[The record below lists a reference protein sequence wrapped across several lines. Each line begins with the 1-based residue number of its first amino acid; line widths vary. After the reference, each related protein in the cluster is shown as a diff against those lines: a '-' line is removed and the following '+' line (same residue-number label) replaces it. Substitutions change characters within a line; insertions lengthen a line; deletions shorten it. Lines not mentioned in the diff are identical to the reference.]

1 MWSSAPS
8 RKLEQHPDLPVPV
21 DIRPVR
27 GARRLRLRLDE
38 RRRVLK
44 LTCPPRTS
52 RRAALA
58 WAAEQRA
65 WVDTQLAEALPGEPF
80 APGAV
85 IPLEGEE
92 VRLAWSSEEAR
103 IPRLAAG
110 ELRCGGPHSAF
121 ARRIET
127 FLKAHA
133 LAIMSRETA
142 EIAAAA
148 GVAPRSVRVGDADTR
163 WGSCSAERRI
173 RYSWRLIF
181 APPAARRFVVAHEV
195 AHLVHLD
202 HGPAFKQLEAKLF
215 ARFESGD
222 VATARSLLRRLGP
235 RLKRIGRGD

>member
-1 MWSSAPS
+1 M
-8 RKLEQHPDLPVPV
+8 
-21 DIRPVR
+21 R

-44 LTCPPRTS
+44 LTCPLRTS

-80 APGAV
+80 TPGAV
-85 IPLEGEE
+85 IPLEGADI
-92 VRLAWSSEEAR
+92 RLAWAADEAR
-103 IPRLAAG
+103 VPRLVAG
-110 ELRCGGPHSAF
+110 ELRCGGPQSAF
-121 ARRIET
+121 PRRVES

-133 LAIMSRETA
+133 LDILSRETA
-142 EIAAAA
+142 QIAAVA
-148 GVAPRSVRVGDADTR
+148 GVAPRAVRVGDADTR

-173 RYSWRLIF
+173 RYSWRLIL

-202 HGPAFKQLEAKLF
+202 HGAAFKQLEARLF
-215 ARFESGD
+215 AQFRSGD
-222 VATARSLLRRLGP
+222 VAAARSLLRRLGP